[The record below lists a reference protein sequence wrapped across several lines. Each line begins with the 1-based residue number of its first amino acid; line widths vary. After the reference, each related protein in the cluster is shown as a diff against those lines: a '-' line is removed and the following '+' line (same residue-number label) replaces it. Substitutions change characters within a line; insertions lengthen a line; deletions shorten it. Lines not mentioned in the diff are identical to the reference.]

1 MIRRGYLMLLTGLM
15 AGLLLAGVLSRAYG
29 SMGGAS
35 SIGRPERV
43 DLVFLL
49 TSEKRG
55 GSTRLSRSSS
65 STSTASTAC
74 GSTWSST

>member
-35 SIGRPERV
+35 
-43 DLVFLL
+43 
-49 TSEKRG
+49 
-55 GSTRLSRSSS
+55 
-65 STSTASTAC
+65 
-74 GSTWSST
+74 